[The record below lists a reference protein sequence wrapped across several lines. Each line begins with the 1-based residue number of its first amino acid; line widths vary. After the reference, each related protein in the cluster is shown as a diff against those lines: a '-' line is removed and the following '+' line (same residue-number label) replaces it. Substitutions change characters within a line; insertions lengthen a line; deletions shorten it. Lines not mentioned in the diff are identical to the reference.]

1 MTDTS
6 PQQATPALELS
17 RVVKSFGAVV
27 ALRSGSIRLEKGSI
41 HALIGE
47 NGAGKSTMVKIIAG
61 LYRRDAGEFHLDGE
75 PVEVKIA
82 RLSAEIRE
90 GFRKREELQATV
102 IAALDSLVARDE

>member
-75 PVEVKIA
+75 P
-82 RLSAEIRE
+82 
-90 GFRKREELQATV
+90 
-102 IAALDSLVARDE
+102 